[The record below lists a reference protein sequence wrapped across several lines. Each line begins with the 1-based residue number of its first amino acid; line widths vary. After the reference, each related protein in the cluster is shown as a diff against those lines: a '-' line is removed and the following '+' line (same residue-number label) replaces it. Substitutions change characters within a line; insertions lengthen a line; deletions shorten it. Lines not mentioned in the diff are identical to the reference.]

1 MPSNLLLAFALV
13 FAPWKG
19 LSLACNI
26 DGSDAAR
33 REPNCIMS
41 GGIAYCTDKNVYL
54 TYCGFS
60 ALHDAENGR
69 R

>member
-1 MPSNLLLAFALV
+1 MPSNLPLALALF
-13 FAPWKG
+13 FAPWVG
-19 LSLACNI
+19 SSLVWNT